1 MFIGQKSKG
10 RKYQVIYATQKEKK
24 HKKKNVYSQALW
36 DRKTLFLRQI
46 GWRFKWFYDLHEQWS
61 WKIWYLSIED

>member
-24 HKKKNVYSQALW
+24 EKKQNIKIKIMCTVKPCETEKQLSQANWLNV
-36 DRKTLFLRQI
+36 
-46 GWRFKWFYDLHEQWS
+46 
-61 WKIWYLSIED
+61 

>member
-24 HKKKNVYSQALW
+24 QKKTKHKNKNNVYSQAL
-36 DRKTLFLRQI
+36 
-46 GWRFKWFYDLHEQWS
+46 
-61 WKIWYLSIED
+61 

>member
-24 HKKKNVYSQALW
+24 EKKPKHKNKNNVYSQAL
-36 DRKTLFLRQI
+36 
-46 GWRFKWFYDLHEQWS
+46 
-61 WKIWYLSIED
+61 